1 MFVKKIAS
9 LFRNATFVRNGR
21 RKILFPVR
29 LFEKF
34 SELFERQRRDVGLR
48 VGCRGDLLGRLA
60 REYQYAQCAGVAGH
74 RYVSI
79 DAVAHHGDLI
89 GAQAETLLDAGEH
102 VGIGFA
108 QHDVGRT
115 SRGVFEALA
124 DRAAV
129 DQHDGLIGRTYAVG
143 VRGDVGDALRCPPC
157 GAAQARVG
165 ERHVEGGDHHVGD
178 IVGAV
183 GRRFEA
189 GGLELRDHARR
200 TQQEESF
207 GRRVVRADVVD
218 RGQRRGIHLL
228 ARGFDAQRFE
238 LVEVVGDALRRI
250 VRQERVADAHLRQV
264 GEEPLGPGE
273 EGHAHV
279 DGAVHIE
286 RHVPDAA
293 GAFEK
298 LLVRKGRAV
307 GVDCS
312 HECNFS
318 AVA

>member
-1 MFVKKIAS
+1 MP
-9 LFRNATFVRNGR
+9 TMR
-21 RKILFPVR
+21 R
-29 LFEKF
+29 
-34 SELFERQRRDVGLR
+34 GT
-48 VGCRGDLLGRLA
+48 
-60 REYQYAQCAGVAGH
+60 
-74 RYVSI
+74 
-79 DAVAHHGDLI
+79 
-89 GAQAETLLDAGEH
+89 GA
-102 VGIGFA
+102 
-108 QHDVGRT
+108 
-115 SRGVFEALA
+115 
-124 DRAAV
+124 
-129 DQHDGLIGRTYAVG
+129 
-143 VRGDVGDALRCPPC
+143 
-157 GAAQARVG
+157 
-165 ERHVEGGDHHVGD
+165 GGDHHVGD

>member
-1 MFVKKIAS
+1 MP
-9 LFRNATFVRNGR
+9 TMR
-21 RKILFPVR
+21 R
-29 LFEKF
+29 
-34 SELFERQRRDVGLR
+34 GT
-48 VGCRGDLLGRLA
+48 G
-60 REYQYAQCAGVAGH
+60 
-74 RYVSI
+74 
-79 DAVAHHGDLI
+79 
-89 GAQAETLLDAGEH
+89 
-102 VGIGFA
+102 
-108 QHDVGRT
+108 
-115 SRGVFEALA
+115 
-124 DRAAV
+124 
-129 DQHDGLIGRTYAVG
+129 
-143 VRGDVGDALRCPPC
+143 
-157 GAAQARVG
+157 
-165 ERHVEGGDHHVGD
+165 GD

-228 ARGFDAQRFE
+228 ACGFDAQRFE

-298 LLVRKGRAV
+298 LLVRKVVKSGRMERAGLRKDTKSRGQKQTLV
-307 GVDCS
+307 
-312 HECNFS
+312 
-318 AVA
+318 